1 MKFKFT
7 FLFLSLLGAVF
18 LSVLTHEFVHV
29 IQAKEPY
36 SICYDIR
43 QESIMSVSGIFPKT
57 KLSIEIPAFIVQG
70 IVLIMMFIA
79 VYIDWRKYAEKD

>member
-1 MKFKFT
+1 M
-7 FLFLSLLGAVF
+7 
-18 LSVLTHEFVHV
+18 SVL
-29 IQAKEPY
+29 
-36 SICYDIR
+36 
-43 QESIMSVSGIFPKT
+43 GIFPKT